1 MKARTPVIV
10 MLMLVLMMGLL
21 AAADGPAAVAA
32 GETLTARSAG
42 SITLASHGT
51 AWVPERRGKFALWRQ
66 YGWGTEA
73 RVKAGGVGDQWVHIP
88 VPGAPVVDGYLTGLY
103 SLTFCARSSNGAQSK
118 PIRIDLW
125 YGSTRFYSA
134 PVNWWADNAEHCW
147 KVDFN
152 PGKSTVAVGVSV
164 LLHFA
169 NTTDQIT
176 LSSAYAS
183 FTYG

>member
-10 MLMLVLMMGLL
+10 MLMLVLVMGLL

-32 GETLTARSAG
+32 GESPTARAAG
-42 SITLASHGT
+42 TITLAAQGT
-51 AWVPERRGKFALWRQ
+51 TWVAERRGKFALWRPV
-66 YGWGTEA
+66 GWGTEA
-73 RVKAGGVGDQWVHIP
+73 RVKPGGVGDQWVHIQ
-88 VPGAPVVDGYLTGLY
+88 VPGAPFIDGYMTGVY
-103 SLTFCARSSNGAQSK
+103 SVQFCARSSNGAQTK
-118 PIRIDLW
+118 PIKIDLW
-125 YGSTRFYSA
+125 NGSTRFYSA

-147 KVDFN
+147 EVKLN
-152 PGKSTVAVGVSV
+152 PAKWTVTVGISV

-176 LSSAYAS
+176 LEWALAS